1 MKKFLHIFLCLT
13 MALTMAFAGTP
24 SIEAFAAPDWPEGP
38 AVTAEGACLI
48 DANTGTILYG
58 KNMDTP
64 YFPASITKIMT
75 ALLVIENCKLDEIVT
90 FSREA
95 VYNVEADSSS
105 LGMDVGDT
113 LSVEDCLYG
122 LMLKSANE
130 VGNALAE
137 HVAGSIE
144 AFADMMNERARELG
158 CTNTNFAN
166 PHGLNNPDHHVSPR
180 DMALIAAAAFSN
192 ETFVRIDSTRS
203 YKIPPTKR
211 NPDGIYVSCGHRM
224 LKPNDAMYYPGII
237 GGKTGYTSLAGN
249 TLVTCV
255 ERNGLKL
262 VCVVMKDTNPSHY
275 EDTRNLLDFGFAN
288 FQSVN
293 VSQNDTSYSFIDNDF
308 TFNGLSATDSR
319 PPIELNKSA
328 TITLPMGASFTDT
341 ISELTYDLPEDH
353 SPQSIAQIT
362 YTYQDRV
369 VGAATL
375 DFTAPARQSFQ
386 FAPNETEA
394 QSGETVSGSG
404 EDAPKNGGDGIGDNS
419 GSAAQGE
426 IGDSSG
432 GSSSADSSSGADS
445 SAGTGGSA
453 GVSGSADSGG
463 SAGPSGSGGSSGSAG
478 SSGSGGSSGTEGID
492 GTGLDNAADQATN
505 SGSGILSSGK
515 NADSSQML
523 FRILGIGALV
533 LLAGIGIYLLLHY
546 NNERKRRIRYARRM
560 TRLSDLPPS
569 STLEFDSLLKKR
581 LGNNRRRGPW
591 FRRR

>member
-1 MKKFLHIFLCLT
+1 MKKFLNIFLCLT
-13 MALTMAFAGTP
+13 MALTMALSGTP

-95 VYNVEADSSS
+95 VYNVESDSSS

-144 AFADMMNERARELG
+144 AFADMMNERAKELG

-262 VCVVMKDTNPSHY
+262 VSVVMKDTNPSHY

-308 TFNGLSATDSR
+308 TFNGLSATDSK
-319 PPIELNKSA
+319 PPIELNKTA
-328 TITLPMGASFTDT
+328 TITLPMGATFADT
-341 ISELTYDLPEDH
+341 TSELTYDMPENH

-369 VGAATL
+369 VGTATL

-386 FAPNETEA
+386 FAPNETET
-394 QSGETVSGSG
+394 QSGENAPGAADDSGVSG
-404 EDAPKNGGDGIGDNS
+404 AT
-419 GSAAQGE
+419 
-426 IGDSSG
+426 
-432 GSSSADSSSGADS
+432 GA
-445 SAGTGGSA
+445 AGTTGAGDTAAGAAGAIGAADATGSA
-453 GVSGSADSGG
+453 GATGTTGAGGTAGAAGAIGAADATGA
-463 SAGPSGSGGSSGSAG
+463 AGATGATGDDGSGNN
-478 SSGSGGSSGTEGID
+478 
-492 GTGLDNAADQATN
+492 GTGLDNTANQATN
-505 SGSGILSSGK
+505 SGIGISSSDK
-515 NADSSQML
+515 NAGSSQML
-523 FRILGIGALV
+523 FRILGISALV
-533 LLAGIGIYLLLHY
+533 LLAGTGIYLLLHY

-591 FRRR
+591 FRKR